1 MRMSEQAHMAD
12 RLLPWLAGAL
22 PEGEAAEVSRHV
34 ESCAACAEERDL
46 LRAGLSVVTPL
57 PAADPRPGFAVRV
70 AAHASDLRPRP
81 VGAPWW
87 RWAFGGGL
95 AAAAVAAVAVIVAQ
109 PGTRPGADEV
119 VLAQR
124 LELFEDLN
132 VVRNQDALRDLD
144 VVAVLHT
151 LQPEGKP

>member
-1 MRMSEQAHMAD
+1 MSEQAHISD
-12 RLLPWLAGAL
+12 RILACLAGSL
-22 PEGEAAEVSRHV
+22 PEAEAAEVRRHL
-34 ESCAACAEERDL
+34 ESCPACAEERDL
-46 LRAGLSVVTPL
+46 VRAGLSVVDPL
-57 PAADPRPGFAVRV
+57 PPGDPRPGFAGRV
-70 AAHASDLRPRP
+70 AAHAADARPHP
-81 VGAPWW
+81 LGAPWW

-95 AAAAVAAVAVIVAQ
+95 AVAAAAAVAVLVARPAQ
-109 PGTRPGADEV
+109 RTNADEV

-144 VVAVLHT
+144 VVEVLHT